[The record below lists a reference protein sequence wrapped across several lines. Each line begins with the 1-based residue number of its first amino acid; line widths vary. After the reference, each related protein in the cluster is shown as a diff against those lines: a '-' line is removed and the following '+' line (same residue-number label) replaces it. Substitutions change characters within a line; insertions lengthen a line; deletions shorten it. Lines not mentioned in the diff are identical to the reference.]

1 MLSREEPILKSFEN
15 KPWAALFVVALIAS
29 IGCRL
34 TLPVDRGVRISEQQA
49 DDKRDDS
56 IPKTRLAPSGK
67 GLESAPRQQL
77 PLQSSTPQGQSSILP
92 SDRFGKVGVEVETPY
107 LGKPVTMRLTDDES
121 GDSSVDQLLR
131 SLRNASPEVRRRIL
145 GQLGDDSGGGKIG
158 VNSTSQPQGIN
169 DELTKAIDSLPSLP
183 EDGGLAKEIS
193 PRLPSR
199 IAAHGLATVTAQS
212 RGDIAKAVGIESD
225 QVNPV
230 TIATSVAE
238 LRSGSVS
245 VGEIG
250 RVAGAPQH
258 DLADPGM
265 DDLIQALVEKHES
278 NVPDETEAERFRRL
292 MLLAYFRLMSGD
304 DIAKV
309 EGFETLNASQQ
320 AFIREHLMVCRKLL
334 NPVGSLAIENRLA
347 STIADVHAMARNT
360 ANLSPD
366 LAINGA
372 AFCREVIGY
381 GQVTRHE
388 GGEFRPG
395 QKVILYC
402 EIENFIHHA
411 VEGSY
416 QTEVRGSYEIVN
428 AMGKIVFVQELP
440 ADRQQC
446 DRPMRDYFVA
456 YEMHLPQIEP
466 GDYRLQLKMECVL
479 GRKFGNA
486 SIPLTI
492 NE

>member
-1 MLSREEPILKSFEN
+1 MLSREGPIVKSFEN
-15 KPWAALFVVALIAS
+15 KPWAASFVIALIAS

-34 TLPVDRGVRISEQQA
+34 TLPVDRAVSISEQQA
-49 DDKRDDS
+49 DDERNDL

-67 GLESAPRQQL
+67 GLDSAPRQQL
-77 PLQSSTPQGQSSILP
+77 PLQFSKPQGKASVMP
-92 SDRFGKVGVEVETPY
+92 SDRFGKVGVEVETTY
-107 LGKPVTMRLTDDES
+107 SGKPVTMRLTDDDS

-131 SLRNASPEVRRRIL
+131 SIRNASPEVRGRIL
-145 GQLGDDSGGGKIG
+145 GQLGDDLEAGEIG
-158 VNSTSQPQGIN
+158 VNSTSQPQDIN
-169 DELTKAIDSLPSLP
+169 DELAKAIHSLPSLP
-183 EDGGLAKEIS
+183 EDGGLAREIS

-199 IAAHGLATVTAQS
+199 IAAHGPAAVKAQS
-212 RGDIAKAVGIESD
+212 HGDVAKAVGIESD

-230 TIATSVAE
+230 TIATSVAD

-245 VGEIG
+245 AGEIG
-250 RVAGAPQH
+250 RVARTPQH
-258 DLADPGM
+258 DLADFEI

-278 NVPDETEAERFRRL
+278 NVSDETEAERFRRL
-292 MLLAYFRLMSGD
+292 MLLAYFRLISGD
-304 DIAKV
+304 DLLEV
-309 EGFETLNASQQ
+309 EGLEKLSASQQ

-334 NPVGSLAIENRLA
+334 DPAGSLAIENRLA
-347 STIADVHAMARNT
+347 STIKEVHAMAKN
-360 ANLSPD
+360 AADLSPD

-372 AFCREVIGY
+372 SLCREVIGY
-381 GQVTRHE
+381 GQVTRYE
-388 GGEFRPG
+388 GSEFSPG

-402 EIENFIHHA
+402 EIENLIHHP

-416 QTEVRGSYEIVN
+416 QMEVRGSYEIVN

-466 GDYRLQLKMECVL
+466 GDYRLQLKMECLL

-492 NE
+492 TE

>member
-1 MLSREEPILKSFEN
+1 MKSFEN
-15 KPWAALFVVALIAS
+15 KPLTALFVIALIAS

-49 DDKRDDS
+49 DDERDDS
-56 IPKTRLAPSGK
+56 VPKTRLAPSGK
-67 GLESAPRQQL
+67 GPSSFPRQQL
-77 PLQSSTPQGQSSILP
+77 PLQSSKPQGQASSMP

-131 SLRNASPEVRRRIL
+131 SLRNASPEVRKRIL
-145 GQLGDDSGGGKIG
+145 GQLGDDLGAGKIG
-158 VNSTSQPQGIN
+158 VNATSQPQGIN
-169 DELTKAIDSLPSLP
+169 DELAKAIDSLPSLP
-183 EDGGLAKEIS
+183 EDGGIAKEIS

-199 IAAHGLATVTAQS
+199 IAAHGLATVKAQS
-212 RGDIAKAVGIESD
+212 RGVVAKAVGIESD

-238 LRSGSVS
+238 VRSGSVS
-245 VGEIG
+245 AGEIG
-250 RVAGAPQH
+250 RVAGSPQR
-258 DLADPGM
+258 DIAGPGI
-265 DDLIQALVEKHES
+265 DDFIRALVKKHES

-292 MLLAYFRLMSGD
+292 MLLAYLRLMSGD
-304 DIAKV
+304 DLAKV
-309 EGFETLNASQQ
+309 EGFETLNTSQQ

-334 NPVGSLAIENRLA
+334 DPAGSLAIENRLA
-347 STIADVHAMARNT
+347 STTANVHAMARNAT
-360 ANLSPD
+360 DLSPD
-366 LAINGA
+366 LVINGTSL
-372 AFCREVIGY
+372 CREVIGY

-388 GGEFRPG
+388 GSEFSPG

-416 QTEVRGSYEIVN
+416 QTEVRGSYEIVD

-456 YEMHLPQIEP
+456 YEMQLPQVEP

>member
-1 MLSREEPILKSFEN
+1 MKSFEN
-15 KPWAALFVVALIAS
+15 KALTALFVIALIAS

-49 DDKRDDS
+49 DDERDDS
-56 IPKTRLAPSGK
+56 VPKTRLAPSGK
-67 GLESAPRQQL
+67 GPNSFSRQQL
-77 PLQSSTPQGQSSILP
+77 PLQSLTPQGQASSMP

-107 LGKPVTMRLTDDES
+107 LGEPVTMRLTDDES

-145 GQLGDDSGGGKIG
+145 GQLGDDLGAGKIG
-158 VNSTSQPQGIN
+158 VNATSQPQGIN
-169 DELTKAIDSLPSLP
+169 DELAKAIDSLPSLP
-183 EDGGLAKEIS
+183 EDGGITKEVS

-199 IAAHGLATVTAQS
+199 IAAHGLATVKVQS
-212 RGDIAKAVGIESD
+212 RGVVAKAVGIESD

-230 TIATSVAE
+230 TIATSVAKV
-238 LRSGSVS
+238 RSGSVS
-245 VGEIG
+245 AGEIG
-250 RVAGAPQH
+250 RVAGSPQR
-258 DLADPGM
+258 DLTGPGI
-265 DDLIQALVEKHES
+265 DDFIRALVKKHES

-292 MLLAYFRLMSGD
+292 MLLAYLRLMSGD
-304 DIAKV
+304 DLAKV
-309 EGFETLNASQQ
+309 EGFETLNTSQQ

-334 NPVGSLAIENRLA
+334 DPAGSLATENRLA
-347 STIADVHAMARNT
+347 STIADVHAMARN
-360 ANLSPD
+360 AADLSPD
-366 LAINGA
+366 LVINGTSL
-372 AFCREVIGY
+372 CREVIGY

-388 GGEFRPG
+388 GSEFSPG

-416 QTEVRGSYEIVN
+416 QTEVRGSYEIVD

-456 YEMHLPQIEP
+456 YDMQLPQVEP

>member
-15 KPWAALFVVALIAS
+15 KPLTALFVIALIAS

-34 TLPVDRGVRISEQQA
+34 TLPVDRGVRISEQQS
-49 DDKRDDS
+49 DDERDDS
-56 IPKTRLAPSGK
+56 VPKTRLAPSGK
-67 GLESAPRQQL
+67 GPNSFPRQQL
-77 PLQSSTPQGQSSILP
+77 PLQSSTPQGQASSMP

-145 GQLGDDSGGGKIG
+145 GQLGDDLGAGKIG
-158 VNSTSQPQGIN
+158 VNATSQPQGIN
-169 DELTKAIDSLPSLP
+169 NELAKAIDSLPSLP
-183 EDGGLAKEIS
+183 EDGGIAKEVS

-199 IAAHGLATVTAQS
+199 IAAHGLATVKAQS
-212 RGDIAKAVGIESD
+212 RGVVANAVGIESD

-238 LRSGSVS
+238 VRSGSVS
-245 VGEIG
+245 AGEIG
-250 RVAGAPQH
+250 RVAGLPQR
-258 DLADPGM
+258 DLTGPGI
-265 DDLIQALVEKHES
+265 DDFIRALVKKHES

-292 MLLAYFRLMSGD
+292 MLLAYLRLMSGD
-304 DIAKV
+304 DLAKV
-309 EGFETLNASQQ
+309 EGFETLNTSQQ

-334 NPVGSLAIENRLA
+334 DPAGSLAIENRLA
-347 STIADVHAMARNT
+347 STIADVHAMARN
-360 ANLSPD
+360 AADLSPD
-366 LAINGA
+366 LVINGTSL
-372 AFCREVIGY
+372 CREVIGY

-388 GGEFRPG
+388 GSEFSPG
-395 QKVILYC
+395 QKVILYS

-416 QTEVRGSYEIVN
+416 QTEVRGSYEIVD

-456 YEMHLPQIEP
+456 YEMQLPQVEP